1 MSVFS
6 TKVLIGDI
14 IFTFR
19 PGDGTAIRC
28 SSKPGEG
35 LAICRAKEVAS
46 FLSHFKT
53 LSVGQIPGIEPAT
66 SRSAVKRSTYR
77 ANPVAVTRTFRG
89 ISDKEPNVSE
99 NLRENDTKTY
109 LARYN
114 SVHWDFSRPLS
125 GGLPFISSHP
135 DYVISRIYF
144 PGLPL
149 RNLSAEPDYST
160 GQRNHNGLI
169 TRYVFL
175 MFQFYSW
182 FQSYFPFLFQTY
194 LLLQMLLHYHT
205 QKQRKIEFKPS
216 LRLND
221 NHVFVATVL
230 VYHATVFLCRHAMLL
245 PQASRDHK
253 KRLRWR
259 VPAYRHLEQAEHRL
273 VFYLFSSRKQKREE
287 HLL

>member
-1 MSVFS
+1 MLIRARRRS
-6 TKVLIGDI
+6 TV
-14 IFTFR
+14 
-19 PGDGTAIRC
+19 
-28 SSKPGEG
+28 
-35 LAICRAKEVAS
+35 CRAKGVPS

-53 LSVGQIPGIEPAT
+53 LSVGPIPGIELAT

-89 ISDKEPNVSE
+89 ISDKELNVSE

-109 LARYN
+109 YARYN
-114 SVHWDFSRPLS
+114 SVHWDFSRPLF

-149 RNLSAEPDYST
+149 RNLSAEQDYTT

-169 TRYVFL
+169 TRYVYLNVSIVFL
-175 MFQFYSW
+175 VSI
-182 FQSYFPFLFQTY
+182 LFSLFVSNLFTFTDAFT
-194 LLLQMLLHYHT
+194 LLYPKT
-205 QKQRKIEFKPS
+205 S

-230 VYHATVFLCRHAMLL
+230 VYHATVFLCRHAMFL
-245 PQASRDHK
+245 PQASHDHK

-259 VPAYRHLEQAEHRL
+259 VPAYRHLEQAEYRL

-287 HLL
+287 NLL

>member
-6 TKVLIGDI
+6 TKVPIGDT

-19 PGDGTAIRC
+19 TGDGTAIRC
-28 SSKPGEG
+28 SSEPGED
-35 LAICRAKEVAS
+35 LPVCRAKGVPS

-53 LSVGQIPGIEPAT
+53 LSVGPIPGMELAT
-66 SRSAVKRSTYR
+66 SRSAVKRSIYR

-89 ISDKEPNVSE
+89 ISDKELNVSE

-114 SVHWDFSRPLS
+114 SVYWDFSRPLF

-149 RNLSAEPDYST
+149 RNLSAAQDYST

-169 TRYVFL
+169 TRYVYL
-175 MFQFYSW
+175 MFQLYSW

-205 QKQRKIEFKPS
+205 P
-216 LRLND
+216 
-221 NHVFVATVL
+221 
-230 VYHATVFLCRHAMLL
+230 
-245 PQASRDHK
+245 PK
-253 KRLRWR
+253 KENRI
-259 VPAYRHLEQAEHRL
+259 
-273 VFYLFSSRKQKREE
+273 
-287 HLL
+287 

>member
-6 TKVLIGDI
+6 TKVLIGDT

-19 PGDGTAIRC
+19 TGDGTAIGC
-28 SSKPGEG
+28 SSEPGED
-35 LAICRAKEVAS
+35 LPLCRAKGVPS

-53 LSVGQIPGIEPAT
+53 LSVGPIPGIELAT

-89 ISDKEPNVSE
+89 ISDKELNVCE

-109 LARYN
+109 YARYN
-114 SVHWDFSRPLS
+114 SVHWDFSRPLF
-125 GGLPFISSHP
+125 GGTSLYQFTSWLCNLAYLLPRTPSTESVSRAGLQYWPAESQRTHNQVCVS
-135 DYVISRIYF
+135 YVSI
-144 PGLPL
+144 
-149 RNLSAEPDYST
+149 
-160 GQRNHNGLI
+160 
-169 TRYVFL
+169 VFL
-175 MFQFYSW
+175 VSI
-182 FQSYFPFLFQTY
+182 LFSLFVSNLFTFTDAFTLPY
-194 LLLQMLLHYHT
+194 PKT
-205 QKQRKIEFKPS
+205 S

-259 VPAYRHLEQAEHRL
+259 VPAYRHLEQAEYRL

-287 HLL
+287 NLL